1 MAKEKS
7 AIERFAESK
16 FMRKLQEGSQ
26 KLASNEIFSTIS
38 GGMGATMG
46 LIMVGAVIQIVCAVG
61 AMFGWD
67 TSSASYQAFYMPY
80 KLTMGL
86 MGFFMCFSM
95 AYNYAKRKKMNQM
108 QSVVTALVCYILV
121 VSPPVSASVVA
132 ADGTIGS
139 AFDALNLSSLG
150 TGGMFVAIIVGLCS
164 VAISKFVIDHNWT
177 IKLPDVVPEGIAHSF
192 NAIIP
197 MGVNIIIW
205 YGISLIIS
213 AVSGGALTLS
223 SLITLIL
230 SVPVNFLTSTDPKDV
245 LLVQEKLQEGIYYT
259 ADVMAK
265 GAYPYFAPKI
275 WKKYGVNLDIT
286 PEDVVD
292 LQQGT
297 VDMITYSYYSTS
309 CATTHPVTETAGG
322 NLNMGPKNPYLT
334 YNEWGWSLDPD
345 GLRYSLNEYYA
356 RYHLPLMVVENGL
369 GASDTLEADGT
380 VHDPYRIAY
389 VKAHVQAMEA
399 AMADGVDLRGY
410 TPWGCIDLVSASTG
424 EMKKRYGFIYVDKN
438 NDGTGTLKRYRK
450 DSFYWY
456 KKCIATNGEDLT

>member
-1 MAKEKS
+1 MTEHPPHHTHLKEDFSWQRES

-121 VSPPVSASVVA
+121 VSPLVSASVVA
-132 ADGTIGS
+132 ADGTIGR

-197 MGVNIIIW
+197 HEREHHR
-205 YGISLIIS
+205 
-213 AVSGGALTLS
+213 
-223 SLITLIL
+223 
-230 SVPVNFLTSTDPKDV
+230 
-245 LLVQEKLQEGIYYT
+245 LVR
-259 ADVMAK
+259 
-265 GAYPYFAPKI
+265 YFPDHLRCFRRRWEERLRPAA
-275 WKKYGVNLDIT
+275 
-286 PEDVVD
+286 EHRH
-292 LQQGT
+292 LQQL
-297 VDMITYSYYSTS
+297 Y
-309 CATTHPVTETAGG
+309 
-322 NLNMGPKNPYLT
+322 
-334 YNEWGWSLDPD
+334 
-345 GLRYSLNEYYA
+345 
-356 RYHLPLMVVENGL
+356 
-369 GASDTLEADGT
+369 
-380 VHDPYRIAY
+380 
-389 VKAHVQAMEA
+389 Q
-399 AMADGVDLRGY
+399 
-410 TPWGCIDLVSASTG
+410 
-424 EMKKRYGFIYVDKN
+424 
-438 NDGTGTLKRYRK
+438 
-450 DSFYWY
+450 
-456 KKCIATNGEDLT
+456 

>member
-132 ADGTIGS
+132 ADGTIGR

-197 MGVNIIIW
+197 MSVNIIVW

-230 SVPVNFLTSTDPKDV
+230 SVPVNFLTSTPGMFVVIALAQLCWFFGIHGTGVIFTV
-245 LLVQEKLQEGIYYT
+245 LMVPYITAYT
-259 ADVMAK
+259 QRDRFGFVRFQRHFFKVFQLFGRTVGFIRQRRGHIRLHHFLAIHIAVV
-265 GAYPYFAPKI
+265 G
-275 WKKYGVNLDIT
+275 DIH
-286 PEDVVD
+286 
-292 LQQGT
+292 
-297 VDMITYSYYSTS
+297 
-309 CATTHPVTETAGG
+309 THPHGIIGGDRRRGNRRAAQRHFARRRLQDHHGVHRRHAGFAVHIG
-322 NLNMGPKNPYLT
+322 AL
-334 YNEWGWSLDPD
+334 
-345 GLRYSLNEYYA
+345 
-356 RYHLPLMVVENGL
+356 HLLSRQGDRAGRRFQRQQRIRCFHIAV
-369 GASDTLEADGT
+369 A
-380 VHDPYRIAY
+380 VHIA
-389 VKAHVQAMEA
+389 
-399 AMADGVDLRGY
+399 G
-410 TPWGCIDLVSASTG
+410 
-424 EMKKRYGFIYVDKN
+424 
-438 NDGTGTLKRYRK
+438 
-450 DSFYWY
+450 
-456 KKCIATNGEDLT
+456 

>member
-61 AMFGWD
+61 ALFGWD

-150 TGGMFVAIIVGLCS
+150 TGGMFVVIALAQLCWFFGIHGTGVIFTVLMVPYITAYTTNAALAAAGQPLQFFPVFLMSANGIMGGAGNTMPFSLMGLKSKSKRIQAVSKASFVPGLFGINEPAIFGYPIMY
-164 VAISKFVIDHNWT
+164 
-177 IKLPDVVPEGIAHSF
+177 
-192 NAIIP
+192 NAILLIP
-197 MGVNIIIW
+197 FMLCPMVCSALLLVAWNLHWIA
-205 YGISLIIS
+205 YPQVLIMT
-213 AVSGGALTLS
+213 TL
-223 SLITLIL
+223 
-230 SVPVNFLTSTDPKDV
+230 PVVFQTFLTTLDWRNVIFAILMFPVCWLIWRPFYKIY
-245 LLVQEKLQEGIYYT
+245 EKQCIE
-259 ADVMAK
+259 
-265 GAYPYFAPKI
+265 
-275 WKKYGVNLDIT
+275 
-286 PEDVVD
+286 E
-292 LQQGT
+292 
-297 VDMITYSYYSTS
+297 
-309 CATTHPVTETAGG
+309 
-322 NLNMGPKNPYLT
+322 
-334 YNEWGWSLDPD
+334 
-345 GLRYSLNEYYA
+345 
-356 RYHLPLMVVENGL
+356 
-369 GASDTLEADGT
+369 
-380 VHDPYRIAY
+380 
-389 VKAHVQAMEA
+389 EA
-399 AMADGVDLRGY
+399 AAEAAEL
-410 TPWGCIDLVSASTG
+410 AAQN
-424 EMKKRYGFIYVDKN
+424 K
-438 NDGTGTLKRYRK
+438 
-450 DSFYWY
+450 
-456 KKCIATNGEDLT
+456 

>member
-150 TGGMFVAIIVGLCS
+150 TGVIFTVLMVPYITAYTTNAALAAAGQPLQFFPVFLMSANGIMGGAGNTMPFSLMGLKSKSKRIQAVSKASFVPGLFGINEPAIFGYPIMY
-164 VAISKFVIDHNWT
+164 
-177 IKLPDVVPEGIAHSF
+177 
-192 NAIIP
+192 NAILLIP
-197 MGVNIIIW
+197 FMLCPMVCSALLLVAWNLHWIA
-205 YGISLIIS
+205 YPQVLIMT
-213 AVSGGALTLS
+213 TL
-223 SLITLIL
+223 
-230 SVPVNFLTSTDPKDV
+230 PVVFQTFLTTLDWRNVIFAILMFPVCWLIWRPFYKIY
-245 LLVQEKLQEGIYYT
+245 EKQCIE
-259 ADVMAK
+259 
-265 GAYPYFAPKI
+265 
-275 WKKYGVNLDIT
+275 
-286 PEDVVD
+286 E
-292 LQQGT
+292 
-297 VDMITYSYYSTS
+297 
-309 CATTHPVTETAGG
+309 
-322 NLNMGPKNPYLT
+322 
-334 YNEWGWSLDPD
+334 
-345 GLRYSLNEYYA
+345 
-356 RYHLPLMVVENGL
+356 
-369 GASDTLEADGT
+369 
-380 VHDPYRIAY
+380 
-389 VKAHVQAMEA
+389 EA
-399 AMADGVDLRGY
+399 AAEAAEL
-410 TPWGCIDLVSASTG
+410 AAQN
-424 EMKKRYGFIYVDKN
+424 K
-438 NDGTGTLKRYRK
+438 
-450 DSFYWY
+450 
-456 KKCIATNGEDLT
+456 

>member
-132 ADGTIGS
+132 ADGTIGR

-150 TGGMFVAIIVGLCS
+150 S

-197 MGVNIIIW
+197 MSVNIIVW

-213 AVSGGALTLS
+213 AVSGGAGKSGFVLQLNIGTFNNYTNEDIRQLTNE
-223 SLITLIL
+223 IM
-230 SVPVNFLTSTDPKDV
+230 V
-245 LLVQEKLQEGIYYT
+245 
-259 ADVMAK
+259 
-265 GAYPYFAPKI
+265 
-275 WKKYGVNLDIT
+275 
-286 PEDVVD
+286 
-292 LQQGT
+292 
-297 VDMITYSYYSTS
+297 
-309 CATTHPVTETAGG
+309 TAGQFAKRKG
-322 NLNMGPKNPYLT
+322 
-334 YNEWGWSLDPD
+334 
-345 GLRYSLNEYYA
+345 
-356 RYHLPLMVVENGL
+356 VVF
-369 GASDTLEADGT
+369 A
-380 VHDPYRIAY
+380 
-389 VKAHVQAMEA
+389 
-399 AMADGVDLRGY
+399 
-410 TPWGCIDLVSASTG
+410 
-424 EMKKRYGFIYVDKN
+424 
-438 NDGTGTLKRYRK
+438 
-450 DSFYWY
+450 
-456 KKCIATNGEDLT
+456 